1 MKKEKK
7 KEEKSGD
14 LSISPT
20 PLGVEFMVVD
30 GSGGGPL
37 LLELSGLGLL
47 FIYDDDDDGCRD
59 RFEILEIT

>member
-1 MKKEKK
+1 
-7 KEEKSGD
+7 
-14 LSISPT
+14 
-20 PLGVEFMVVD
+20 MVVD